1 MIERRYLSQ
10 PRGRVRLLAQTADT
24 EAVEVE
30 VLLKDPPPL
39 VPPKVL
45 VDVADADLSEVGGA
59 PRRLAL
65 HLDAVLAG
73 PSRAAACSN
82 VFTRVHAPLLQAFEG
97 AKPDTLV
104 WMPSHTSAT
113 AVGTARSATAGS

>member
-1 MIERRYLSQ
+1 MIERRHLSK

-30 VLLKDPPPL
+30 VLLKDPSPL

-45 VDVADADLSEVGGA
+45 VDVADADLPEVGRA

-65 HLDAVLAG
+65 HLDARPDKSDLCGGLA
-73 PSRAAACSN
+73 
-82 VFTRVHAPLLQAFEG
+82 RVVQY
-97 AKPDTLV
+97 
-104 WMPSHTSAT
+104 
-113 AVGTARSATAGS
+113 

>member
-1 MIERRYLSQ
+1 MIEGRHLCK
-10 PRGRVRLLAQTADT
+10 PRGRVRLLVQTADT

-59 PRRLAL
+59 PRRLAP
-65 HLDAVLAG
+65 HLDARPEKFDLCGGLA
-73 PSRAAACSN
+73 
-82 VFTRVHAPLLQAFEG
+82 RVVQYRG
-97 AKPDTLV
+97 AKVKSVTKQSLSIITNLESTKVMILFEVFLKP
-104 WMPSHTSAT
+104 PQNC
-113 AVGTARSATAGS
+113 